1 MKSAFIAFMLWF
13 PLGAMAQNTNP
24 LLDSLKAASE
34 RLSYYPDSID
44 LRLRKAAWYVLLEEW
59 QSAKNEYDIVLRH
72 YPANIAALYYRA
84 YCNDRLGR
92 YNFARLDYQNLL
104 TLVPGNFE
112 ARLGLALLNEKDKHY
127 TEALDGIIAADG
139 SEIVNSAN
147 RTANLDSFEFLF
159 RYNNA
164 LMRFNLVLSLGSLA
178 MGASKVEIGGFQE
191 NYEMMFS
198 GAKASISAAKSLAD
212 ALKMRY
218 DNYDFIF
225 EYASGDY
232 DDVMEKYKEFTKSN
246 ITSTAS
252 TVVDMFTGAL
262 ADAVGNEEYEFITK
276 VWDTVSESWT
286 LLQSAA
292 KRESLTDEDAE
303 ALWNLFDRFT

>member
-1 MKSAFIAFMLWF
+1 MDTFYGFDFNNPTTLNKYLYACANPVMYSDPSGHFIA
-13 PLGAMAQNTNP
+13 GALIT
-24 LLDSLKAASE
+24 
-34 RLSYYPDSID
+34 
-44 LRLRKAAWYVLLEEW
+44 
-59 QSAKNEYDIVLRH
+59 
-72 YPANIAALYYRA
+72 
-84 YCNDRLGR
+84 G
-92 YNFARLDYQNLL
+92 
-104 TLVPGNFE
+104 LVTRVGSFFIGKMVSFIFE
-112 ARLGLALLNEKDKHY
+112 GMVS
-127 TEALDGIIAADG
+127 EALDGIIAADG

-212 ALKMRY
+212 AFKMRY

-276 VWDTVSESWT
+276 VWDTVSDSWT